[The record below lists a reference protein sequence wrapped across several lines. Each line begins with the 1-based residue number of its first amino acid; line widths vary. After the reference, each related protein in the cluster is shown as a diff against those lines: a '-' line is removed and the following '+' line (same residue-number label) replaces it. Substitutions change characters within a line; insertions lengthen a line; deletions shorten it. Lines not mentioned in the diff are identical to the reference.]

1 MPVSAA
7 MLGIGGAISEAARG
21 ICKLGRRSSTRS
33 RPLLSLS
40 LSLSLSLYRPDR
52 SRNSVKLGT
61 TTLSKSQVRPHETRY
76 PPADDDRWTTKQRK
90 KRGFFGRFFFKKKK
104 KKEKKKKK
112 KNGTVDDERNSGNVF
127 ISGRVFVKTKA
138 CRECAAVRLFDSL
151 QKPAKTRY
159 KPSKPSNES
168 SKTRYVASVE
178 ENSTNPP
185 RNQTKNGYKVKL
197 GTKTQ

>member
-1 MPVSAA
+1 MSAA

-40 LSLSLSLYRPDR
+40 LSLSLPTRPFEKLGKTRYND
-52 SRNSVKLGT
+52 SFQKSSQAARNSVPTGRRRQMNDKA
-61 TTLSKSQVRPHETRY
+61 KEKTRIFW
-76 PPADDDRWTTKQRK
+76 AL
-90 KRGFFGRFFFKKKK
+90 FFSKKKK

-151 QKPAKTRY
+151 QKPTKTRY